1 MVSRRELSQKLGVLD
16 LRWEGCVADGRG
28 VLKVR
33 GVSTSDGGGVSTD
46 GGFCLKER
54 GVSNRDGR
62 GVSGWGGVSEGCLKI
77 SVLDGWGVSKL
88 KIPSREPDG
97 GGVSKILRST
107 HPSHPDG
114 GGVSKSRGVSCQMG
128 GVCPKTQ
135 RVYTSGP
142 TF

>member
-16 LRWEGCVADGRG
+16 LRWEGCVTDGRG

-62 GVSGWGGVSEGCLKI
+62 GVSGWGGCVGGVSEGCLKI
-77 SVLDGWGVSKL
+77 SVLDGWGVWCV
-88 KIPSREPDG
+88 
-97 GGVSKILRST
+97 GV
-107 HPSHPDG
+107 
-114 GGVSKSRGVSCQMG
+114 CG
-128 GVCPKTQ
+128 GVCVHIGK
-135 RVYTSGP
+135 
-142 TF
+142 